1 MNSGKILIV
10 KIGGEGGG
18 ASVYARQL
26 GDALVFWHEGCSW
39 DVDNDFWSDYHSQ
52 PVTDLENA
60 LPSWWMNAHPAEI
73 HPLFIPWFREHYQ
86 SSQSRSKDT
95 GDGACCFERNHWLEI
110 LEPKNC
116 KDIGYLLG
124 K

>member
-1 MNSGKILIV
+1 MNSGKVLIA

-26 GDALVFWHEGCSW
+26 GDVLVFWHEGCSW
-39 DVDNDFWSDYHSQ
+39 DVDDDVWLDFHSE
-52 PVTDLENA
+52 PVPDLADA
-60 LPSWWMNAHPAEI
+60 LPSWWMNAHPTEI

-86 SSQSRSKDT
+86 SFQSVCQDAEH
-95 GDGACCFERNHWLEI
+95 GACCFEQNHWLEI
-110 LEPKNC
+110 LEPKNG
-116 KDIGYLLG
+116 KNTGYFSE